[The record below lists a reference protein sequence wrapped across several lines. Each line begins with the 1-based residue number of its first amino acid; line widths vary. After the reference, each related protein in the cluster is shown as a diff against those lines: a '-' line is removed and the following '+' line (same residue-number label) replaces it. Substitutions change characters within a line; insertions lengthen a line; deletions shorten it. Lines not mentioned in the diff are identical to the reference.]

1 MMYNK
6 FAIPEKQV
14 FLLLSN
20 NHSTQVMIQYE
31 QISRASAPH
40 DTYLVYHQTGVVLP
54 DACKNINCFPFFNS
68 ILSDLNY
75 TPISETLI
83 PGSNHF
89 PLLDFYL
96 KNPDYDFYWFI
107 EDDVRFNG
115 QWETLFNYFTG
126 SVRQPDF
133 ISCHIKMF
141 SEDPH
146 WFWWHTLRH
155 PSIYI
160 PLYLR
165 IRSFNPI
172 YRISNSALRFI
183 HHSLSGDKWQGHHEV
198 LLPTLLLL
206 EGFDIAD
213 FGGTGQFVPAGLE
226 NRFYIDEE
234 SESHDGFL
242 STSTMRFRPV
252 IDELKHA
259 GKLYH
264 PVKE

>member
-1 MMYNK
+1 MSNVTM
-6 FAIPEKQV
+6 PVKQA

-20 NHSTQVMIQYE
+20 NHTARVTNLYTQINR
-31 QISRASAPH
+31 SCGHLGNA
-40 DTYLVYHQTGVVLP
+40 YLVYHQSGPSLP
-54 DACKNINCFPFFNS
+54 AELRNINCFPFFNS
-68 ILSDLNY
+68 ILTDLHY
-75 TPISETLI
+75 IPIKETLI

-96 KNPDYDFYWFI
+96 KNPDYDFYWYI

-133 ISCHIKMF
+133 ISCHIKTF
-141 SEDPH
+141 SEDPD
-146 WFWWHTLRH
+146 WYWWNTLNH
-155 PSIYI
+155 ISIYI

-165 IRSFNPI
+165 LQSFNPI

-183 HHSLSGDKWQGHHEV
+183 HHALSNEKWHGHHEV
-198 LLPTLLLL
+198 LLPTLLFL

-226 NRFYIDEE
+226 NRFYMDDELAHE
-234 SESHDGFL
+234 RL
-242 STSTMRFRPV
+242 STMRFRPV
-252 IDELKHA
+252 IAELKHA